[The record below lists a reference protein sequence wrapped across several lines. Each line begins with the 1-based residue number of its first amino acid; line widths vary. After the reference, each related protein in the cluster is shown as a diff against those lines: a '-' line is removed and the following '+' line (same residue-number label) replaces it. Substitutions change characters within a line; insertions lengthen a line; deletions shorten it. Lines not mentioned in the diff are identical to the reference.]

1 MKLALPVLRRRVLP
15 LARGELTRCMPLSRV
30 QEPGRNT
37 KVLLRVNDVGV
48 TY

>member
-1 MKLALPVLRRRVLP
+1 MRRVLP
-15 LARGELTRCMPLSRV
+15 FARCELTQFMPLSRA